1 MHTALLPCAACARHV
16 RAHEPQCPFCGTFR
30 DRSDTPSVGEGPT
43 RLSRA
48 ALLLGA
54 SLGLVGCPAPT
65 TPTAPTTPS
74 NAVDAGGAA
83 APTPPP
89 RTNPNAVA
97 QPPQDPGSMAEVY
110 GAPPPRD
117 PAPNPAVTRDA
128 GLNSMGTRYGA
139 PPPPHDD
146 L

>member
-1 MHTALLPCAACARHV
+1 MHTALLPCTACARHV
-16 RAHEPQCPFCGTFR
+16 RAHEPLCPFCGTAR
-30 DRSDTPSVGEGPT
+30 HASAATSPHEGPT

-54 SLGLVGCPAPT
+54 SLGLAGCPAPA
-65 TPTAPTTPS
+65 TPTAPTTPT
-74 NAVDAGGAA
+74 VTPDAGA

-110 GAPPPRD
+110 GAPPPRE
-117 PAPNPAVTRDA
+117 PPPAVPTDA
-128 GLNSMGTRYGA
+128 APPSMGIRYGA
-139 PPPPHDD
+139 PPPPDD
-146 L
+146 AL